1 VTALTGK
8 RLVASILAA
17 ALTAS
22 CAPTHVAPIST
33 AGAAFKPDPDERKL
47 WDEARAE
54 EKKLREKVALY
65 NDPLLVDYL
74 QGVADRLTPPG
85 MTANPEIR
93 YSVSVIED
101 PTLNAFAYP
110 HGSVYVHTGLLARME
125 NEDELATVLGHE
137 MTHVE
142 DRHTLRSQRDAQ
154 NKQMGFAVAA
164 IAAGVLTAGASGHA
178 YEQGNWTQ
186 GAMIGVMSQVLVGLG
201 LNLAMMASVNGYGRE
216 LEREADMGGFDKMTR
231 AGYDTR
237 QAPKVFEALLEEHG
251 DSSKAEAF
259 FFGNHPRLHER
270 IDSANE
276 WLSAHPSTAP
286 PNVTG
291 DPEGFQARIRPVI
304 RDDARLNIDA
314 GRLPLAE
321 AELARVEP
329 LLPNDP
335 IVHELK
341 GRLALKKADAAPEAA
356 AKAALKKAALA
367 SYRESIRLDPNRPVP
382 HREVGLLAY
391 RAGDFATACVEFG
404 QYLELAGAAP
414 DAQSIRDYR
423 LELRKQGRCP

>member
-1 VTALTGK
+1 MRAVQLKKSLAST
-8 RLVASILAA
+8 LVA
-17 ALTAS
+17 ALLVS
-22 CAPTHVAPIST
+22 CAPTHVAPIS
-33 AGAAFKPDPDERKL
+33 ASGASFQPDNDERKL
-47 WDEARAE
+47 WEAARAE
-54 EKKLREKVALY
+54 EQKLREKVAVY
-65 NDPLLVDYL
+65 NDPLLADYL
-74 QGVADRLTPPG
+74 QDVTDRLTPPG
-85 MTANPEIR
+85 MAANPALR
-93 YSVSVIED
+93 YSVTVIED

-110 HGSVYVHTGLLARME
+110 HGPMFVHTGLLARME

-142 DRHTLRSQRDAQ
+142 DRHALRNQRSAQ
-154 NKQMGFAVAA
+154 NKQVGFAVAA
-164 IAAGVLTAGASGHA
+164 IAAGVITAGAQGHA
-178 YEQGNWTQ
+178 YEQGNWSQ

-201 LNLAMMASVNGYGRE
+201 LNLAFMAAVSGYGRE

-237 QAPKVFEALLEEHG
+237 QAHKVFEALLEEHG

-276 WLSAHPSTAP
+276 WVTTHPSAAP

-291 DPEGFQARIRPVI
+291 DPEAFQTRIRPVI

-314 GRLPLAE
+314 GRRPLAE

-335 IVHELK
+335 LVHELK
-341 GRLALKKADAAPEAA
+341 GRLALKKSDAEPDVAKRAELKRAA
-356 AKAALKKAALA
+356 AAAF
-367 SYRESIRLDPNRPVP
+367 RESIRLDPDRATP

-391 RAGDFATACVEFG
+391 RAGDFASACAEFG
-404 QYLELAGAAP
+404 QYLELAPNAA
-414 DAQSIRDYR
+414 DAQSVRDYR
-423 LELRKQGRCP
+423 LEMRKQGRCP